1 MIGEIETGL
10 TEYAVT
16 CFLCRNSEKVM
27 SHTKAGAELRLK
39 HTRWFTVVSLWAC
52 PAHSRDE
59 ALDELHKQR
68 GTRGMP

>member
-1 MIGEIETGL
+1 MIGEIRIGM
-10 TEYAVT
+10 TEYEVT
-16 CFLCRNSEKVM
+16 CFMCLDTKKV
-27 SHTKAGAELRLK
+27 HTYTKAKAEEHFK
-39 HTRWFTVVSLWAC
+39 KDRWFTVVSLWAC